1 MKHIATPTSEN
12 NFRTSWKLTTTHWRQ
27 HDLHEIQRD
36 EITAWIHIP
45 VISLIM
51 YILGPYN
58 ITMPI
63 ILAVLTMI
71 LYHYLASGAQSR
83 LTEGKSPKNII
94 KYMPGIYNY
103 V

>member
-1 MKHIATPTSEN
+1 
-12 NFRTSWKLTTTHWRQ
+12 
-27 HDLHEIQRD
+27 
-36 EITAWIHIP
+36 
-45 VISLIM
+45 M